1 MKKLFGLMLLC
12 ATMVLSLSSC
22 SDDDEVKETTYTLN
36 YLADDAPDG
45 FEIDITLFEYNDK
58 DERVGQNNIDD
69 VKKGYSE
76 TFVAGKNSKKVK
88 VYMVTKYNSISD
100 YTWVQQVYYLE
111 LSSNIDINLTNDI
124 RINKNEP

>member
-12 ATMVLSLSSC
+12 ATMFLSLSSC

-36 YLADDAPDG
+36 YLANDPPEG
-45 FEIDITLFEYNDK
+45 VEFNLTLFEYNDI

-69 VKKGYSE
+69 VRKGYSE

-88 VYMVTKYNSISD
+88 VYITTKYNSVSD
-100 YTWVQQVYYLE
+100 YTWVQQVFYLE